1 MTTLL
6 WTSTKRSP
14 LAGHSLSHSQGKH
27 YPCTNGSERERK
39 TDGEELA
46 LHAAGEWE
54 LFKLGDASSAFFTSQ
69 YMSWGNDLPQ
79 GAERLRCRSWAHF
92 RSLQKD
98 WPNDVST
105 FPVPSCSS
113 YWIQVVPISGLTRLT
128 KAGPDGCLKDSN
140 LNWSDLI
147 RLLSN
152 VTRCHKSR
160 NDSICEAFY
169 VRPVPGLQK
178 MASWSTDRHG
188 SSRTALLIFADFER
202 QRLACAPSS
211 PETSQNS

>member
-6 WTSTKRSP
+6 WTSTERSP

-54 LFKLGDASSAFFTSQ
+54 LFKLGDASSAYFTSQ

-98 WPNDVST
+98 WPNDVSR
-105 FPVPSCSS
+105 FPVPSCS

-160 NDSICEAFY
+160 NESPLSILCPASAWAAEDGLMEHGPSRIVTDS
-169 VRPVPGLQK
+169 
-178 MASWSTDRHG
+178 
-188 SSRTALLIFADFER
+188 FAHLWFISR
-202 QRLACAPSS
+202 QRLGAPSS
-211 PETSQNS
+211 RPHKTIQNS